1 MEVFEAIRGRRSI
14 RKFKTQDIEKEK
26 IEKIILAGRQAPSAG
41 NLQARDLIVITDQ
54 KIKEELVRAAHG
66 QAFIGD
72 APYVI
77 MVCSNEDRIKS
88 RYGDRGTKL
97 YMIQDASASVQNM
110 LLAAHSLGLGTCWVG
125 AFDDKAVHEIMGLEK
140 HLWPVAIVPIGH
152 PAKDAQER
160 PKRDDDVSWL

>member
-1 MEVFEAIRGRRSI
+1 MEVFEAIRERRSI

-41 NLQARDLIVITDQ
+41 NLQARDLIVITNQ
-54 KIKEELVRAAHG
+54 GIKEKLVRAAHG

-77 MVCSNEDRIKS
+77 MVCTNKERIKE
-88 RYGDRGTKL
+88 RYGDRGTEL
-97 YMIQDASASVQNM
+97 YMIQDAGASVQNM

-125 AFDDKAVHEIMGLEK
+125 AFDDKAVHEIMALEK
-140 HLWPVAIVPIGH
+140 HLWPVAIIPIGY
-152 PAKDAQER
+152 PEKDAKER
-160 PKRDDDVSWL
+160 PKRDDDVNWL